1 MCSLSPLMVNVT
13 FFASV
18 RLNIGPG
25 RLQRGSAGGKTG
37 DAFLGF
43 ILTAPAD
50 SELNL
55 GRLNCKNGIAKNRRA
70 AAVSAAYSPAQ
81 GGNASNTMSAIRF

>member
-1 MCSLSPLMVNVT
+1 MCSLSPLTVTVT

-25 RLQRGSAGGKTG
+25 RLQNGSAVGNTG

-43 ILTAPAD
+43 IVTTTAD
-50 SELNL
+50 SELNR
-55 GRLNCKNGIAKNRRA
+55 GRLDCKNGIAKNRRA